1 MILTLI
7 LILILKQKTRART
20 SGAHC
25 GGAAVC
31 DFYLQELLKNE
42 GVTMTREV
50 AVRFLIKNPQKFGA
64 LVGFTKLTDLHNAW
78 IKEMVKGDGDK
89 TLQAHR
95 GSYKTTCVSI
105 ALALIMILFPKDRTL
120 FIRKTDTDT
129 KEVILQVRKI
139 LESQQMRY
147 FVKAIYNVD
156 LKITRANTSELNTNL
171 SADIKGTP
179 QLVGLGIGGSLT
191 GKHFDRIFTDDI
203 VNRQDRVS
211 RAEREKTKSVYQELQ
226 NIKNRGGRIYNTG
239 TPWHKDDCFSIMPPA
254 DKYDCYSTGLID
266 EDELGRIRE
275 NMTASL
281 FAANYEL
288 RHIAAE
294 DVIFDNPQTG
304 AEPHLVEQGFC
315 HCDAAYG
322 GGDYTAFT
330 IARKYDG
337 KYYVFGKLWNKH
349 VDDVQDEILK
359 LINQYNAGLL
369 YCENNGDKGYLAKEL
384 RRRGARVSVY
394 HENMNKFLKITS
406 YLKSCWK
413 DVIFVTGTDSEYI
426 NQICDYNENAEHDD
440 APDSLASL
448 VRKMYNKRD
457 GNDGGEL
464 VSLLMT

>member
-1 MILTLI
+1 
-7 LILILKQKTRART
+7 
-20 SGAHC
+20 
-25 GGAAVC
+25 
-31 DFYLQELLKNE
+31 
-42 GVTMTREV
+42 MTREQ
-50 AVRFLIKNPQKFGA
+50 AVKFLLEQPAKFGA
-64 LVGFTKLTDLHNAW
+64 MIGFDKLTDLHNKW
-78 IKEMVKGDGDK
+78 IIEMVRGDGDK

-95 GSYKTTCVSI
+95 NSYKTTCVSI
-105 ALALIMILFPKDRTL
+105 ALAIIIILLPTRRTM
-120 FIRKTDTDT
+120 FMRKTDADI
-129 KEVILQVRKI
+129 KEIIKQVQKILQDEHTI
-139 LESQQMRY
+139 Y
-147 FVKAIYNVD
+147 FVQSIYGVN
-156 LKITRANTSELNTNL
+156 LKLTVATATEVSTNL
-171 SADIKGTP
+171 SVDAKGTS
-179 QLVGLGIGGSLT
+179 QLVGTGCGGSIT
-191 GKHFDRIFTDDI
+191 GKHFDFIFTDDI
-203 VNRQDRVS
+203 VNVQDRVS
-211 RAEREKTKSVYQELQ
+211 KAERDRTKLIYQELQ
-226 NIKNRGGRIYNTG
+226 NIKNRGGRIFNTG
-239 TPWHKDDCFSIMPPA
+239 TPWHADDCFTIMPTPEV
-254 DKYDCYSTGLID
+254 YDCYTTGLLTAEQI
-266 EDELGRIRE
+266 EEKKQS
-275 NMTASL
+275 MTASL

-304 AEPHLVEQGFC
+304 AEPYLVEQGFC

-349 VDDVQDEILK
+349 IDDVQDEILK

-413 DVIFVTGTDSEYI
+413 DVIFVAGTDSEYI